1 MHQKT
6 RFGRINKC
14 MNFSALEPPAGLVE
28 KVLGKIHAA
37 QLRQLRVRLG
47 LALAGVCASLFYIV
61 ANWSAIWF
69 EFRHSSFVEYLR
81 LLISDSDIAL
91 ANAKEFA
98 LGLLESIPA
107 ASIVSATILAFCTIS
122 LIGLLLALRQER
134 REPFI
139 RHAV

>member
-1 MHQKT
+1 MHQKV
-6 RFGRINKC
+6 RFCRNNKH
-14 MNFSALEPPAGLVE
+14 MRLPIIEPPAGLLE
-28 KVLGKIHAA
+28 KILGKIHAA

-47 LALAGVCASLFYIV
+47 LALTGVCASLFYIV

-69 EFRHSSFVEYLR
+69 EFRQSSFVEYLR

-91 ANAKEFA
+91 ANAKEFV

-107 ASIVSATILAFCTIS
+107 ASIVSGSIFIFCAVS
-122 LIGLLLALRQER
+122 LIGLLLASRQER
-134 REPFI
+134 RQPLI